1 VYSPDAPAFD
11 HSKQGH
17 RRYSNLDRE
26 THMATTVR
34 PTASTRTSTSSD
46 VQKVLDLIKQRNIQ
60 VVDVKFCDL
69 PGTWQHFSIPA
80 ATLDETMIREGLGFD
95 GSSVRGFQ
103 AINESDMLLIPDVS
117 TAFVD
122 PVLSVPTLSLTCDI
136 YDPLTRE
143 PYSRDPRFIAFKAE
157 EYLKTTGIATTSFWG
172 PEAEFFIFNSV
183 RFDQNANEGYYHIDS
198 EEGVWNSGRNGVPN
212 LGHRPRH
219 KEGYFPVPPVDRL
232 QDVRSKIML
241 ALIEAGVPV
250 EVQHHEVATAGQSEI
265 DFKFGTLVQTADR
278 LLTYKYIVKNVC
290 HNLGLTATFMPKPLF
305 GDNGSGMHV
314 HQSLWT
320 GDKPLFYDENGYAL
334 LSETA
339 RHYIGGLIAHAPA
352 LLAICAPTTNSYRRL
367 VPGFEAPVNLMYSA
381 RNRSAICRIP
391 CYSSSP
397 KARRIE
403 FRAPDATANPYLA
416 FAALLMAGLDGI
428 KRKLEP
434 PAPIDE
440 DLYELHDER
449 KKSIK
454 TVPGSLAESIA
465 ALELDHEFLLEG
477 VVFKP
482 DVIATWIGLKRE
494 KDIAPVS
501 LRPHPYEF
509 FLYYDA

>member
-1 VYSPDAPAFD
+1 
-11 HSKQGH
+11 
-17 RRYSNLDRE
+17 
-26 THMATTVR
+26 MATTLR
-34 PTASTRTSTSSD
+34 PSAPNRATRTSD
-46 VQKVLDLIKQRNIQ
+46 VAGLLELIRQRNLQ

-69 PGTWQHFSIPA
+69 PGTWQHFSVPA
-80 ATLDETMIREGLGFD
+80 SALDEAMVREGLGFD
-95 GSSVRGFQ
+95 GSSIRGFQ
-103 AINESDMLLIPDVS
+103 AINESDMLLLPDVS

-122 PVLSVPTLSLTCDI
+122 PVLEVPTLSLTCDV
-136 YDPLTRE
+136 YDPVTLE

-157 EYLKTTGIATTSFWG
+157 EYLRTTGIATTSYWG
-172 PEAEFFIFNSV
+172 PEAEFFIFDSV
-183 RFDQNANEGYYHIDS
+183 RFDQKANEAFYHIES
-198 EEGVWNSGRNGVPN
+198 EEGVWNSGRNGTQN

-219 KEGYFPVPPVDRL
+219 KEGYFPVPPADRL

-250 EVQHHEVATAGQSEI
+250 EVQHHEVGTAGQAEI

-278 LLTYKYIVKNVC
+278 LMAYKYVVKNVC
-290 HNLGLTATFMPKPLF
+290 HRLGYTATFMPKPLF

-314 HQSLWT
+314 HQSLWN
-320 GDKPLFYDENGYAL
+320 GDAPLFYDENGYAL
-334 LSETA
+334 LSEAA

-352 LLAICAPTTNSYRRL
+352 LLAICAPTTNSYPRL

-397 KARRIE
+397 KARRVE
-403 FRAPDATANPYLA
+403 FRAPDPSANPYLA
-416 FAALLMAGLDGI
+416 FAAMLMAGLDGV
-428 KRKLEP
+428 RRRLEP

-449 KKSIK
+449 KASIR
-454 TVPGSLAESIA
+454 TVPGSLAESVA
-465 ALELDHEFLLEG
+465 ALEADHDFLLAG
-477 VVFKP
+477 DVFTP
-482 DVIATWIGLKRE
+482 DVLDAWISMKRTR
-494 KDIAPVS
+494 DIAPVS